1 MGQIS
6 SAPVELIRVQ
16 RCGGAGW
23 RGAAAEMQGWRADH
37 EDAHFVADGGED
49 GTSLFGVLDGHGGRA
64 AAREAAHDRRR
75 RRCGARPPPAAR
87 PTRPP

>member
-23 RGAAAEMQGWRADH
+23 RGAAAEMQGWRADQ
-37 EDAHFVADGGED
+37 EDAHFVAVEHAEAARA
-49 GTSLFGVLDGHGGRA
+49 VLA
-64 AAREAAHDRRR
+64 AAVSYTHLRAHETDS
-75 RRCGARPPPAAR
+75 
-87 PTRPP
+87 

>member
-23 RGAAAEMQGWRADH
+23 RAAAAEMQGWRGY
-37 EDAHFVADGGED
+37 VG
-49 GTSLFGVLDGHGGRA
+49 SL
-64 AAREAAHDRRR
+64 
-75 RRCGARPPPAAR
+75 
-87 PTRPP
+87 

>member
-49 GTSLFGVLDGHGGRA
+49 GRLLGTADFVDALGAKA
-64 AAREAAHDRRR
+64 AAGRPLISSSSATSMSSR
-75 RRCGARPPPAAR
+75 GA
-87 PTRPP
+87 